1 MATKKTANLAA
12 SWRSVTDFGAAIAR
26 SRQEHQRAS
35 ERLANFDRQVAK
47 RREELEATLRD
58 LSPQERSSMAT
69 RAAQGLRAELKRNS
83 EQERKRSL
91 RELSA
96 LHAGLRDALVHY
108 SSPTQML
115 AREGLGSE
123 RRSRIMQQVAA
134 SGPAEM
140 ASLASFAA
148 ANGDREM
155 AAALNARVSQ
165 MPVKDRPF
173 SPADLADA
181 LMGKE
186 WREVQV
192 ATMEAERLMLDAV
205 TADGAFESGK
215 PNPNRSVR
223 LAMMAKAEAEMA
235 GTQPTEQEQS

>member
-1 MATKKTANLAA
+1 MATKKKANLAA
-12 SWRSVTDFGAAIAR
+12 SWRSVTDFKEAIAR
-26 SRQEHQRAS
+26 SRETHAKAS
-35 ERLANFDRQVAK
+35 DRLANFDRQVAK
-47 RREELEATLRD
+47 RREDLEATLRD
-58 LSPQERSSMAT
+58 LSPNERSSMAT

-83 EQERKRSL
+83 EQERKKSL

-96 LHAGLRDALVHY
+96 IHAGLRGALVHY
-108 SSPTQML
+108 QSAAQML

-148 ANGDREM
+148 ATGDKEM

-165 MPVKDRPF
+165 MAPKDRPF
-173 SPADLADA
+173 SPHDLADA
-181 LMGKE
+181 LMGQE

-192 ATMEAERLMLDAV
+192 AAMEAERLMLEAV
-205 TADGAFESGK
+205 TQDGAFETGK

-223 LAMMAKAEAEMA
+223 LAMMQRAEAEMA
-235 GTQPTEQEQS
+235 EPQPEQEQN

>member
-12 SWRSVTDFGAAIAR
+12 SWRSVTDFKDAIAR
-26 SRQEHQRAS
+26 SREEHAKAS
-35 ERLANFDRQVAK
+35 DRLANFDRQVAK
-47 RREELEATLRD
+47 RREELESTLRD
-58 LSPQERSSMAT
+58 LSPNDRSNMAT
-69 RAAQGLRAELKRNS
+69 RAAQGLRTELKRNS
-83 EQERKRSL
+83 EAERKKSL

-96 LHAGLRDALVHY
+96 LHTGLRDALVHY
-108 SSPTQML
+108 ASPAQML

-148 ANGDREM
+148 ATGDKEL

-165 MPVKDRPF
+165 MSVKDRPF
-173 SPADLADA
+173 SPHDLADA
-181 LMGKE
+181 LVGKE

-192 ATMEAERLMLDAV
+192 AAMEAERLMLDAV
-205 TADGAFESGK
+205 THDGTFETGK
-215 PNPNRSVR
+215 PNPNRAVR

-235 GTQPTEQEQS
+235 GPQITEEQN

>member
-1 MATKKTANLAA
+1 MATKKKVNLAA
-12 SWRSVTDFGAAIAR
+12 SWRSVTDFKDAIAR
-26 SRQEHQRAS
+26 SREEHKRAS

-58 LSPQERSSMAT
+58 LSPTERSNMAT

-83 EQERKRSL
+83 EQERKKSL

-96 LHAGLRDALVHY
+96 IHAGLRDALVHY
-108 SSPTQML
+108 QSAAQML

-148 ANGDREM
+148 ATGDKEM

-165 MPVKDRPF
+165 MAPKDRPF
-173 SPADLADA
+173 SPADLAESII
-181 LMGKE
+181 GNE

-192 ATMEAERLMLDAV
+192 AAMEAERLMLEAV
-205 TADGAFESGK
+205 TQDGSFETGK

-223 LAMMAKAEAEMA
+223 IAMMKQAEDAL
-235 GTQPTEQEQS
+235 GTTPTEEQN